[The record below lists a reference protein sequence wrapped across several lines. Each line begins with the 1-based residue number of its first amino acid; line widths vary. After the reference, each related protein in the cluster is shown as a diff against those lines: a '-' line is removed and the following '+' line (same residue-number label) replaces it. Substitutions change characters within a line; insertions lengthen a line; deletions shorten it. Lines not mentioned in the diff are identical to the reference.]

1 MGPRRRKPFRLRS
14 RLVSVH
20 QDLAGA
26 LYDLDIFTLF
36 DSSYYT
42 KQSSVPFLV
51 LFFLILRSTSQ
62 KQTNSNTKTG
72 YRRFEAPTAGAFVGG
87 GLCAPRP
94 AVQSGREPGQARGQ
108 WQRRVPARAERGAG
122 PEPWQRQLAVKHAH
136 QILTKKCKHEH
147 SLFNALCTIPMHT
160 HTYS

>member
-51 LFFLILRSTSQ
+51 LFFFDFEIYFP
-62 KQTNSNTKTG
+62 KTNQFKHKN
-72 YRRFEAPTAGAFVGG
+72 R
-87 GLCAPRP
+87 LP
-94 AVQSGREPGQARGQ
+94 A
-108 WQRRVPARAERGAG
+108 
-122 PEPWQRQLAVKHAH
+122 
-136 QILTKKCKHEH
+136 I
-147 SLFNALCTIPMHT
+147 
-160 HTYS
+160 